1 MSVSV
6 AVAAA
11 VAAAM
16 LKGSV
21 SWQSS
26 ADTCQTV
33 RQPDSQT
40 ARVVVTVVTVSNIR
54 THTHTLTHTLTLE
67 LHTPSRHFERLEV
80 N

>member
-6 AVAAA
+6 AAA
-11 VAAAM
+11 VAVAAAAM

-33 RQPDSQT
+33 SQPDSQT
-40 ARVVVTVVTVSNIR
+40 VRVVVTVVTVSNIHSY
-54 THTHTLTHTLTLE
+54 THTHTLTLE